1 MKASQYLLSKVNQNK
16 PCDMG
21 HLSSNSSKDSVITRP
36 VAYQCCRRA
45 VLNKWR
51 SLLAPQLTLI
61 LCTLRGGGPSPFLYT
76 PTLLGCNISHGE
88 ENEVFNTRR
97 VFGRILVTEYFT
109 DVGRIFAKFFF
120 QFSAG
125 MKESVN
131 WVFYKM
137 VKLKVTCSFFSF

>member
-1 MKASQYLLSKVNQNK
+1 MKASQYFLSKVNQNK
-16 PCDMG
+16 VCDMG
-21 HLSSNSSKDSVITRP
+21 HLSSNSNEDSVIIRP

-51 SLLAPQLTLI
+51 SPLAPQLTLI
-61 LCTLRGGGPSPFLYT
+61 LCTLRCGGPSLFLYT
-76 PTLLGCNISHGE
+76 PTLLGCDISHRE

-109 DVGRIFAKFFF
+109 EVSVIFAKFFF

-125 MKESVN
+125 MKESVI
-131 WVFYKM
+131 WVF
-137 VKLKVTCSFFSF
+137 